1 MLKDAVPK
9 SVTPVD
15 PRALAASLQELWSPR
30 VIGELDDS
38 YIKVAK
44 IHGELVWH
52 SHDAQ
57 DELFFVLQGR
67 LRLRLPDRDVEL
79 GPGELFVVPKGV
91 QHLPIAEQ
99 ECLVL
104 LIEHKATAHTGDVQ
118 TAQTRSLADQLR
130 EIG

>member
-1 MLKDAVPK
+1 MLK

-91 QHLPIAEQ
+91 QHLPVAEQ

-104 LIEHKATAHTGDVQ
+104 LIEHKATAHTGEVQ

-130 EIG
+130 DIG

>member
-1 MLKDAVPK
+1 MLKPD
-9 SVTPVD
+9 TPVD

-104 LIEHKATAHTGDVQ
+104 LIENKATAHTGDTQ

-130 EIG
+130 AIG

>member
-1 MLKDAVPK
+1 VLK

-91 QHLPIAEQ
+91 QHLPVAEH

-104 LIEHKATAHTGDVQ
+104 LIEHKATAHTGEVQ
-118 TAQTRSLADQLR
+118 TAQTRSLSDQLR
-130 EIG
+130 DIG

>member
-1 MLKDAVPK
+1 MLKP
-9 SVTPVD
+9 VTPVD

-57 DELFFVLQGR
+57 DELFFVLQGQ

-79 GPGELFVVPKGV
+79 GPGELFVVPRGV
-91 QHLPIAEQ
+91 QHLPVAEQ

-104 LIEHKATAHTGDVQ
+104 LIEHKATAHTGDTQ

-130 EIG
+130 AIG

>member
-1 MLKDAVPK
+1 MLK
-9 SVTPVD
+9 PVMPID

-30 VIGELDDS
+30 VVGELDDS
-38 YIKVAK
+38 YIKIAK

-104 LIEHKATAHTGDVQ
+104 LIENKATAHTGDTP

-130 EIG
+130 RIG